1 MKTAAASAQAA
12 SAQTTEQLIDSFSTT
27 MRKHLREHTDGTN
40 VNSDSLLTTDY
51 LNHYSGMVMLLEQ
64 LPATPEEL
72 IIYLLSWEPISYEEH
87 FESSGFR
94 DGDLAITAY
103 RHAPDHIRTA
113 FDQVINRLHEESMKA
128 LDLVRQQAETGNTT
142 GLTQTC
148 MASAPV
154 LRDLIDR
161 ASAIVNQQDNSQ
173 SKVDGHFQG

>member
-1 MKTAAASAQAA
+1 MKSTAT
-12 SAQTTEQLIDSFSTT
+12 SAQTTGQLIENFSTT

-72 IIYLLSWEPISYEEH
+72 IIYLLSWEPIGYEEH
-87 FESSGFR
+87 FVTSGFR

-103 RHAPDHIRTA
+103 RHSPDDIRSA
-113 FDQVINRLHEESMKA
+113 FDLVIDRLHNESMKA
-128 LDLVRQQAETGNTT
+128 LDLVRCQAEDGNTH

-148 MASAPV
+148 ESSAPV
-154 LRDLIDR
+154 LRDLIDQ
-161 ASAIVNQQDNSQ
+161 ASAIVNQQKCELENSQ
-173 SKVDGHFQG
+173 DAIDDHF